1 MQTEWNIEKSHA
13 GYARAA
19 NYLMGGG
26 QPHKRPDANKEW
38 PGYEIMVQR
47 GKGNHFWDLD
57 GNEYLDYLMAVGPIV
72 LGYAWD
78 AVDDAVRDAARSGT
92 IFNSAHTW
100 EQELA
105 KKLTEII
112 PSAGLVSFCL
122 SGSAATSTALKLAR
136 AYTGKEKIV
145 RCGYHGWHDWCLFSP
160 PGIPKIFNEYT
171 IAIPYNDLEALETLL
186 KKRAREIACII
197 LEIVVDP
204 PKPGFLEGVRKLAS
218 EFEVVLIFDEVKTG
232 FRFGLGGAQKHFG
245 VTPDLST
252 FGKAMGNGYPVSAVV
267 GRKEI
272 MEKVTHAWIAS
283 TFNGNVMSVAAGLA
297 TIRELERTNAI
308 ARFWPLGEQLMK
320 GLDRIAAEA
329 GIVGRSVGFGPMPF
343 FKFPKEEEN
352 IKRAFYIETLRRG
365 VYFEPNH
372 VWFLSASHTEAD
384 IERALDVSEAALKA
398 AIKKTR

>member
-1 MQTEWNIEKSHA
+1 
-13 GYARAA
+13 
-19 NYLMGGG
+19 
-26 QPHKRPDANKEW
+26 
-38 PGYEIMVQR
+38 
-47 GKGNHFWDLD
+47 
-57 GNEYLDYLMAVGPIV
+57 
-72 LGYAWD
+72 
-78 AVDDAVRDAARSGT
+78 
-92 IFNSAHTW
+92 
-100 EQELA
+100 
-105 KKLTEII
+105 
-112 PSAGLVSFCL
+112 
-122 SGSAATSTALKLAR
+122 
-136 AYTGKEKIV
+136 
-145 RCGYHGWHDWCLFSP
+145 
-160 PGIPKIFNEYT
+160 
-171 IAIPYNDLEALETLL
+171 
-186 KKRAREIACII
+186 
-197 LEIVVDP
+197 VVDP